1 MSVIKAVDG
10 DDLRLLLE
18 AYEELAGEAEQL
30 AAIEGLG
37 ECVKCST
44 PTRCCARCGTPLSHP
59 AILVK
64 PQFLDEIVLK
74 RLQKMVGP

>member
-1 MSVIKAVDG
+1 MTTVDSE
-10 DDLRLLLE
+10 DLRLLLE

-30 AAIEGLG
+30 SAIEGIG
-37 ECVKCST
+37 ECVNCST
-44 PTRCCARCGTPLSHP
+44 PTHYCASCGTALSHP
-59 AILVK
+59 AILVR